1 MQEALNNLKGSNVL
15 FSADQ
20 EVLRAQ
26 QGLTTGRR
34 KLLRS
39 PKRVLLLTLVK
50 TPHNSDRS
58 AEKTPGVETAETPGG
73 DEHHVSGEEKTLT
86 EEKLSGAGKTSA
98 GEKSV
103 GVKKTA
109 GNKENF

>member
-73 DEHHVSGEEKTLT
+73 DEHHVSGEEK
-86 EEKLSGAGKTSA
+86 LSGAGKTSA